1 MGRHTTRS
9 GTLYVVATPI
19 GNLGDLSPRAVEV
32 LSSVGLIAA
41 EDTRHSKQL
50 LAHFGVGTPLTALH
64 EHNERG
70 IAGALVQR
78 LEQGEDLALISDAG
92 TPLISD
98 PGYRLVRAAR
108 AAGVAVR
115 CVPGPSALTAALS
128 IAGLPTDRFRFEG
141 FLPAKQ
147 AARRQRLAS
156 LSKEAVTLV
165 FYESSHRIVESLA
178 DLAACLGAEREA
190 VVARELTKVFE
201 TVSSGSLGELSRQLA
216 ADARQQKG
224 EFVVLVRGAVVDP
237 AVLDE
242 QARRTLGLL
251 LEELPLK
258 KAAAL
263 AARITGV
270 SKNRLYEYGLT
281 IRDSEQ

>member
-1 MGRHTTRS
+1 MARQATQS

-19 GNLGDLSPRAVEV
+19 GNLRDLSPRAVEV
-32 LSSVGLIAA
+32 LSSVRLIAA

-50 LAHFGVGTPLTALH
+50 LTHFGVGTPLTALH

-70 IAGALVQR
+70 IAEALVRR
-78 LEQGEDLALISDAG
+78 LQEGEDLALVSDAG

-108 AAGVAVR
+108 AAGIAVR

-147 AARRQRLAS
+147 AARRQRLTS
-156 LSKEAVTLV
+156 LSNEAVTLV
-165 FYESSHRIVESLA
+165 FYESSHRIMESLA
-178 DLAACLGAEREA
+178 DLAACLGGEREA

-201 TVSSGSLGELSRQLA
+201 TVYSGSLGELARQLA

-242 QARRTLGLL
+242 QARRTLSLL

-258 KAAAL
+258 KAAAVT
-263 AARITGV
+263 ASITGV
-270 SKNRLYEYGLT
+270 AKNKLYEYGLT
-281 IRDSEQ
+281 IKGA